1 MYVAVKGGEKAI
13 DNAHSWMSEI
23 RRGDPSVPNVSL
35 NQITEQLTLG
45 VDRVMSEGSLYDKD
59 LAALAIKQSRGDLI
73 EAIFLLRAYRTTLKR
88 FSYSKP
94 IDTAN
99 MLCLRRISATFKD
112 IPGGQKLG
120 PTFDYTHRLL
130 DFKLLAENET
140 PLSPTQ
146 QFENKKVPHV
156 LSFLNQEDLMQKEKD
171 NNLDP
176 IDITREPISFPT
188 SRAARLQA
196 LSRGDEGFLL
206 GLAYSTQR
214 GLSLIHI

>member
-1 MYVAVKGGEKAI
+1 
-13 DNAHSWMSEI
+13 MSEI

-94 IDTAN
+94 INSAN

>member
-188 SRAARLQA
+188 SPAARLQA
-196 LSRGDEGFLL
+196 LTRGD
-206 GLAYSTQR
+206 
-214 GLSLIHI
+214 

>member
-156 LSFLNQEDLMQKEKD
+156 LSFLNQEDLMQKEKV
-171 NNLDP
+171 LDFE
-176 IDITREPISFPT
+176 DFKNSKYSE
-188 SRAARLQA
+188 
-196 LSRGDEGFLL
+196 LS
-206 GLAYSTQR
+206 
-214 GLSLIHI
+214 